1 MYLPREVCLKHRK
14 IRREISCGCESFT
27 GLAVVFVF
35 IGSYTH
41 CGHRSRAGLLAS
53 NQAMPVRFRLAA
65 FHFPQSRSSQVVRQ
79 RSHTPRIA
87 GSNPASATI
96 FPMGRSISQ

>member
-35 IGSYTH
+35 IGSLYTL
-41 CGHRSRAGLLAS
+41 RPSFKSRTPGFQPGDAGAIP
-53 NQAMPVRFRLAA
+53 AG
-65 FHFPQSRSSQVVRQ
+65 
-79 RSHTPRIA
+79 RI
-87 GSNPASATI
+87 SFSTI
-96 FPMGRSISQ
+96 AE